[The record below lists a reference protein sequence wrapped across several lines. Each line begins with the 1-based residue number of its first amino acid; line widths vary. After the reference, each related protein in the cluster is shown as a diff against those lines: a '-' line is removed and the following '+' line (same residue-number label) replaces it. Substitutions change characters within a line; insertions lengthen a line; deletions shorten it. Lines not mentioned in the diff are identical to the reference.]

1 MKEAMFYEKLADQK
15 VHCYLCAHH
24 CQINPEGF
32 GICQVRQN
40 KDGNLY
46 SLIYARVA
54 AANIDPIE
62 KKPLYHFHPGSF
74 AYSIATL
81 GCNFKCGFCQNW
93 QISQDPQKSISLYN
107 PIEPQEVVNSAK
119 SSNCLSI
126 AYTYNEPTVFFEYAY
141 DVARLARIAGLFNIF
156 VTNGYMSKEAIIKI
170 APYLDAAN
178 VDLKS
183 FRQEFYQRN
192 CKAQLTPVLN
202 SIKLL
207 KEFGVWVEVT
217 TLVIPGENDSE
228 AELTDIAKFIY
239 SVDRDIPWHISGFH
253 PDYKFIDHK
262 PTNLET
268 LKKAK
273 AIGEASG
280 LGHVYL
286 GNVVNV

>member
-24 CQINPEGF
+24 CQISSEGF

-40 KDGNLY
+40 KGGILY
-46 SLIYARVA
+46 SLIYARVVA
-54 AANIDPIE
+54 AHIDPIE

-93 QISQDPQKSISLYN
+93 QISQSSGKAISLHQ

-119 SSNCLSI
+119 TGNCLSI
-126 AYTYNEPTVFFEYAY
+126 AYTYSEPTIFFEYAY
-141 DVARLARIAGLFNIF
+141 DLARLAKAEGLCNVF
-156 VTNGYMSKEAIIKI
+156 VTNGYMTKEAITTIS
-170 APYLDAAN
+170 PYLDAAN

-183 FRQEFYQRN
+183 FRQEFYQKN
-192 CKAQLTPVLN
+192 CKANISPVLS

-207 KEFGVWVEVT
+207 KELGVWVEVT
-217 TLVIPGENDSE
+217 TLVIPGENDSA
-228 AELTDIAKFIY
+228 AELTDIAKFIH
-239 SVDRDIPWHISGFH
+239 SVDRDIPWHVSGFH
-253 PDYKFIDHK
+253 PDYKFADYK
-262 PTNLET
+262 STSLET
-268 LKKAK
+268 LKEAK

-280 LGHVYL
+280 LRHVYL
-286 GNVVNV
+286 GNAVNV